1 MNKLNKTQPQNKM
14 FEQLIDLL
22 TSSQDISEWQL
33 YTNNYHVLEA
43 GFVEKELGM
52 IYTPIQTTNM
62 HSLDYLVKFNNGH
75 IAQGSVNPHLFTD
88 AAQIMA
94 IIKST
99 ATPLSSAPNLARID
113 ASYEPPTLGDA
124 HVSDMVA
131 NHPETIVDLAQ
142 KFMSSQLA
150 YNLDNLEGQVRI
162 KSNNLRFANSSGA
175 QLESHETG
183 SSYLAEY
190 NAVVDAYEKSVG
202 MVKTSDL
209 QRFALLA
216 EYAQALKQPKIKLKD
231 GNYKVIFDPGYG
243 FGLLDT
249 FILKNIAGSQVEA
262 GVGRFA
268 KSDFTSHKPIAHS
281 KFDLSIDQTLP
292 LNTDSFSFN
301 KEGIVGQKF
310 DIIRAGKLTEPICNL
325 QSAQKLGVAPRAL
338 SSLAAAQLVG
348 QKYQE
353 FIKTNSTFI
362 LILSVLGLH
371 TQNEVLGNYS
381 LPSPSALYFEDGQL
395 VGPVSCIITGDMFA
409 KLMSPELG
417 FVQLDAYNKP
427 SLFFDSDVT
436 FKTA

>member
-1 MNKLNKTQPQNKM
+1 MNKLNKSQPQNKM
-14 FEQLIDLL
+14 FKQLIDLL
-22 TSSQDISEWQL
+22 TSNHDIKDWQL
-33 YTNNYHVLEA
+33 YSNITNAIEA

-52 IYTPIQTTNM
+52 IYTPIQIANM

-88 AAQIMA
+88 VAQIMA

-99 ATPLSSAPNLARID
+99 ATPLSSAPNLAQID
-113 ASYEPPTLGDA
+113 ASYEPPTLSDA
-124 HVSDMVA
+124 HVSDVVA
-131 NHPETIVDLAQ
+131 NHPEAIVDLAQ
-142 KFMSSQLA
+142 KFMHSQLA
-150 YNLDNLEGQVRI
+150 YKLANLEGQVRI
-162 KSNNLRFANSSGA
+162 KSNNLKFANSSGA

-183 SSYLAEY
+183 SSYFAEY
-190 NAVVDAYEKSVG
+190 NAEVGVYENSVS

-209 QRFALLA
+209 ERFALLA
-216 EYAQALKQPKIKLKD
+216 EYAKALKQPKIKLKD
-231 GNYKVIFDPGYG
+231 GNYKVVFDPGYG

-249 FILKNIAGSQVEA
+249 FILKNISGSQVEA

-268 KSDFTSHKPIAHS
+268 KSDFTSHKPIAHP

-310 DIIRAGKLTEPICNL
+310 DVIRAGKLTEPICNL
-325 QSAQKLGVAPRAL
+325 QSAQKLGITPRAL
-338 SSLAAAQLVG
+338 SSLAAAQLEG

-381 LPSPSALYFEDGQL
+381 LPSPSALYFEDGKL

-427 SLFFDSDVT
+427 SLYFDSDVT